1 MWSIFPLQILADR
14 EGVIMEF
21 PDKMVCK
28 ELLLDL
34 VCYEIYCKRLSPEME
49 HLFERHLEECPSCRR
64 RILGFR
70 RILQENQETDI
81 VRNFG

>member
-1 MWSIFPLQILADR
+1 
-14 EGVIMEF
+14 MELSE
-21 PDKMVCK
+21 KLVCK

-34 VCYEIYCKRLSPEME
+34 VCYEIHCKRLSPEME
-49 HLFERHLEECPSCRR
+49 YLFEKHLEECPSCRR